1 MPYGHGFVYGL
12 GAVYFLGF
20 LLSLFIAGFFLSL
33 AAHLVG
39 IKEASTLKAMLAI
52 VGGGI
57 VGAVAYALVAVL
69 LIWIAPM
76 NVLLAVVVFILAYV
90 WVIKTI
96 FNTDWIRAFLAWI
109 LAAIIEVVV
118 VGLLVLLGLV
128 ALA

>member
-12 GAVYFLGF
+12 GAAYFLGF

-33 AAHLVG
+33 AAYLVG

-57 VGAVAYALVAVL
+57 VGAIAYAVVAVL

-76 NVLLAVVVFILAYV
+76 NVLLAVVAFILAYV

-96 FNTDWIRAFLAWI
+96 FNTDWVRAFLAWI